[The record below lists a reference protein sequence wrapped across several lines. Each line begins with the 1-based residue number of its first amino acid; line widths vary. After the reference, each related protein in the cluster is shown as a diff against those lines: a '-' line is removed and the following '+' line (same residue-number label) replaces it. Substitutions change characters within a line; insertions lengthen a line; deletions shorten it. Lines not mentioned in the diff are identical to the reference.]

1 MEALQKAITAA
12 IAQLRDLSV
21 SQRAAIFLGGAFAA
35 VALAWMVQWAA
46 RPEMVPLM
54 PQSLTTEEVARIAGG
69 LSLMN
74 EPHEA
79 GTSQVMVRAE
89 ANKPAILAQLQQLDR
104 LPADTSVSFD
114 ALVKES
120 NPWVSQEENDRR
132 WTVALQR
139 EIELVLRQLSGVKAA
154 RVFLNLHQRR
164 SFSRETPASTA
175 SVTLIMQGGE
185 PVSRSLARAAARLVS
200 GAVRG
205 LPIRNVQVVDGNGVS
220 ALEWEN
226 EDAAGGAGLAMQ
238 RREQER
244 LLAEKIRSQLAF
256 DPRVRVS
263 VQVDLDLTSRSSE
276 TVTPTDPVDVFED
289 RRTESSA
296 RSRPSGQPGVQPNV
310 GLSAG
315 GGARDENSTVEST
328 KTERIAGN
336 RRTSESKPSGEIQS
350 VSAAVNISHSYLAGV
365 FRRQNP
371 TATEPPTAEQIAQ
384 VFDKERPR
392 VLSQVAVLVKPAT
405 EEQVR
410 VDWYYDQVDEV
421 AEAAAAADSASMLDT
436 ASRYAPQ
443 AALGLLALISLGVMF
458 RLSRRSAA
466 GEAFG
471 IELGLPKEAIDAA
484 RQAAQDVGAA
494 AAAAR
499 QQREEEEAIEPGER
513 LPQYQTAQPV
523 GRAAGTD
530 GVLEAREVDERTI
543 QIGKMVDQ
551 LGQMI
556 KNDKDS
562 VAAALEQWVRR
573 RD

>member
-12 IAQLRDLSV
+12 IAQLRDLSA

-35 VALAWMVQWAA
+35 LALAWMVQWAA

-54 PQSLTTEEVARIAGG
+54 PQSLSTEEVARIAGG

-89 ANKPAILAQLQQLDR
+89 ANRPAILAQLQQLER

-139 EIELVLRQLSGVKAA
+139 EIERVLGQLHGVKTA

-164 SFSRETPASTA
+164 SFSREAPASTA

-185 PVSRSLARAAARLVS
+185 PVSRSLARAAARMVS

-226 EDAAGGAGLAMQ
+226 EDAAGSTGLALQ

-350 VSAAVNISHSYLAGV
+350 VFAAVNISHSYLAGV

-371 TATEPPTAEQIAQ
+371 AATEPPTPEQIAQ

-410 VDWYYDQVDEV
+410 VDWYYDQADEI
-421 AEAAAAADSASMLDT
+421 AEAAAAESISMLDM

-443 AALGLLALISLGVMF
+443 GALGLLALISLGVMF
-458 RLSRRSAA
+458 RLARRSTA

-471 IELGLPKEAIDAA
+471 IELGLPKEAIEAA

-499 QQREEEEAIEPGER
+499 EKREEEEALEGNDR

-556 KNDKDS
+556 KNDKDG
-562 VAAALEQWVRR
+562 VGAAFEQWVRR